1 MRAFGLSLDFDGL
14 DPPGAWER
22 QVGEDSPLLVRL
34 ATRAEI
40 AASWSGRKE
49 IGWEATIDGA
59 PFVVERGVAGDHR
72 FVHGADPAAGE
83 GTTLAVHHLDA
94 DAGLLRCAPSDADGP
109 LWWRV
114 LLDSVLFTVALLRG
128 YEALHAGAVASE
140 DAAVAITAASGG
152 GKSTLLAELVRRGHD
167 LIADDVLVLER
178 SDERGLIAHP
188 APPLMTVPAAVRGQ
202 GADTPE
208 RAICAIGEERWI
220 AVRVRAEPLALRAL
234 VVLDRRAGSGV
245 SIEEIREPLA
255 TLMGSCLRFPRS
267 PARERRRFELASALS
282 TQTRL
287 LRLAADV
294 DTPPKTLADTLL
306 ETLGNDGASGL

>member
-22 QVGEDSPLLVRL
+22 HAGGDSPLRVRL
-34 ATRAEI
+34 ETRAQI

-49 IGWEATIDGA
+49 VGWEATIDGA
-59 PFVVERGVAGDHR
+59 RFVVERGVAGDHR

-83 GTTLAVHHLDA
+83 GASTLAIHHLDA
-94 DAGLLRCAPSDADGP
+94 EAGLLRCAPADADGP

-114 LLDSVLFTVALLRG
+114 VLDSVLFTVALLRG
-128 YEALHAGAVASE
+128 YEALHAGAVASRG
-140 DAAVAITAASGG
+140 AAVAITAASGG
-152 GKSTLLAELVRRGHD
+152 GKSTLLAELVRRDLD
-167 LIADDVLVLER
+167 LIADDVLVLEQ

-188 APPLMTVPAAVRGQ
+188 APPLMTVPAAVRGL

-208 RAICAIGEERWI
+208 RPICAIGGEHWI
-220 AVRVRAEPLALRAL
+220 AVRVRPEPLALRAL

-245 SIEEIREPLA
+245 SIDEIREPLA

-267 PARERRRFELASALS
+267 AARERSRFELASALS
-282 TQTRL
+282 AQARL
-287 LRLAADV
+287 LRLEADV
-294 DTPPKTLADTLL
+294 DTPPTILADTLL
-306 ETLGNDGASGL
+306 ETLCQEARMS